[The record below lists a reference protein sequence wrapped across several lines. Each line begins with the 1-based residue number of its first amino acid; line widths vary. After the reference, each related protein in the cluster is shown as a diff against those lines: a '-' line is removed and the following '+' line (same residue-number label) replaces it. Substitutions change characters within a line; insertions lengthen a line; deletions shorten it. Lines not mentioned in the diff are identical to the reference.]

1 MLSYAAEMRRKFHMC
16 PEIGFDLTETL
27 ALLRAEL
34 DKIGVPYTEK
44 YGKSSIVATV
54 NEEKSRYTIGIRADI
69 DALPMKEENDV
80 PYKSRHEGKMHACG
94 HDAHCAVALATLAE
108 IYRLRDKINCRVKFI
123 FQSAEEYTTSG
134 ARLMAEDGVM
144 DGIDCIAALHCDPIY
159 TAGQV
164 GFRNGAQ
171 GAISDGILLEFFGKS
186 THAAFQQ
193 GGVDAI
199 MMAVRAYSDI
209 EFMIAKELPA
219 VTPVIF
225 NAGKIEGGK
234 TNNIIADYCKIY
246 CTLRT
251 HTEDVEEKALR
262 RIREICEYTAKC
274 AGGSAKFTHVK
285 HYPIVYN
292 DERVTDKMRA
302 AAAKVVGEKN
312 VLPKMRTMGGEDF
325 SYFAMRK
332 PGCMMRLGVTTPGKP
347 VTGLHQTT
355 FDIDESALD
364 IGVEVF
370 KTFILDNMN
379 G

>member
-199 MMAVRAYSDI
+199 MMAVRAYSSI
-209 EFMIAKELPA
+209 EFMIAKEMPA
-219 VTPVIF
+219 LTPVVF
-225 NAGKIEGGK
+225 NAGSIEGGK

-292 DERVTDKMRA
+292 DERLTDKMRA

-325 SYFAMRK
+325 SYFAMRR

-347 VTGLHQTT
+347 VIGLHRPN
-355 FDIDESALD
+355 FDIDEKALG

-370 KTFILDNMN
+370 KTFIFDNMN

>member
-1 MLSYAAEMRRKFHMC
+1 
-16 PEIGFDLTETL
+16 
-27 ALLRAEL
+27 
-34 DKIGVPYTEK
+34 
-44 YGKSSIVATV
+44 
-54 NEEKSRYTIGIRADI
+54 
-69 DALPMKEENDV
+69 MKEENDV

-199 MMAVRAYSDI
+199 MMAVRAYSSI
-209 EFMIAKELPA
+209 EFMIAKEMPA
-219 VTPVIF
+219 LTPVVF
-225 NAGKIEGGK
+225 NAGSIEGGK

-292 DERVTDKMRA
+292 DERLTDKMRA

-325 SYFAMRK
+325 SYFAMRR

-347 VTGLHQTT
+347 VIGLHRPN
-355 FDIDESALD
+355 FDIDEKALG

-370 KTFILDNMN
+370 KTFIFDNMN

>member
-34 DKIGVPYTEK
+34 DEIGVPYTEK

-144 DGIDCIAALHCDPIY
+144 DGIDCIVALHCDPIY

-199 MMAVRAYSDI
+199 MMAVRAYSSI
-209 EFMIAKELPA
+209 EFMIAKEMPA
-219 VTPVIF
+219 LTPVVF
-225 NAGKIEGGK
+225 NAGSIEGGK

-292 DERVTDKMRA
+292 DEELTDKMRA
-302 AAAKVVGEKN
+302 AAAKVVGGKN

-325 SYFAMRK
+325 SYFARCK
-332 PGCMMRLGVTTPGKP
+332 PGCMMRLGVTTPGEP
-347 VTGLHQTT
+347 VIGLHRPN
-355 FDIDESALD
+355 FDIDEKALD

-370 KTFILDNMN
+370 KTFIFDNMN

>member
-1 MLSYAAEMRRKFHMC
+1 
-16 PEIGFDLTETL
+16 
-27 ALLRAEL
+27 
-34 DKIGVPYTEK
+34 
-44 YGKSSIVATV
+44 
-54 NEEKSRYTIGIRADI
+54 
-69 DALPMKEENDV
+69 
-80 PYKSRHEGKMHACG
+80 
-94 HDAHCAVALATLAE
+94 
-108 IYRLRDKINCRVKFI
+108 
-123 FQSAEEYTTSG
+123 
-134 ARLMAEDGVM
+134 MAEDGVM

-199 MMAVRAYSDI
+199 MMAVRAYSSI
-209 EFMIAKELPA
+209 EFMIAKEMPA
-219 VTPVIF
+219 LTPVVF
-225 NAGKIEGGK
+225 NAGSIEGGK

-262 RIREICEYTAKC
+262 RIREICEYTAKS

-312 VLPKMRTMGGEDF
+312 VLPIMRTMDGEDF
-325 SYFAMRK
+325 SYFTMRR
-332 PGCMMRLGVTTPGKP
+332 PGCMMSLGVTTPGKP

-370 KTFILDNMN
+370 KTFIFDNMN

>member
-16 PEIGFDLTETL
+16 PEVGFDLDETL

-54 NEEKSRYTIGIRADI
+54 NEEKSRFTIGIRADI

-159 TAGQV
+159 TVGQV

-199 MMAVRAYSDI
+199 MMAVRAYSSI
-209 EFMIAKELPA
+209 EFMIAKEMPA
-219 VTPVIF
+219 LTPVVF
-225 NAGKIEGGK
+225 NAGSIEGGK

-292 DERVTDKMRA
+292 DERLTDKMRA

-347 VTGLHQTT
+347 VIGLHRPN
-355 FDIDESALD
+355 FDIDEKALG

-370 KTFILDNMN
+370 KTFIFDNMN

>member
-1 MLSYAAEMRRKFHMC
+1 M
-16 PEIGFDLTETL
+16 
-27 ALLRAEL
+27 
-34 DKIGVPYTEK
+34 
-44 YGKSSIVATV
+44 
-54 NEEKSRYTIGIRADI
+54 
-69 DALPMKEENDV
+69 
-80 PYKSRHEGKMHACG
+80 
-94 HDAHCAVALATLAE
+94 
-108 IYRLRDKINCRVKFI
+108 
-123 FQSAEEYTTSG
+123 
-134 ARLMAEDGVM
+134 
-144 DGIDCIAALHCDPIY
+144 
-159 TAGQV
+159 
-164 GFRNGAQ
+164 
-171 GAISDGILLEFFGKS
+171 
-186 THAAFQQ
+186 
-193 GGVDAI
+193 
-199 MMAVRAYSDI
+199 
-209 EFMIAKELPA
+209 
-219 VTPVIF
+219 
-225 NAGKIEGGK
+225 
-234 TNNIIADYCKIY
+234 
-246 CTLRT
+246 
-251 HTEDVEEKALR
+251 EEKALR

-364 IGVEVF
+364 IGVRIF

>member
-1 MLSYAAEMRRKFHMC
+1 M
-16 PEIGFDLTETL
+16 
-27 ALLRAEL
+27 
-34 DKIGVPYTEK
+34 
-44 YGKSSIVATV
+44 
-54 NEEKSRYTIGIRADI
+54 
-69 DALPMKEENDV
+69 
-80 PYKSRHEGKMHACG
+80 
-94 HDAHCAVALATLAE
+94 
-108 IYRLRDKINCRVKFI
+108 
-123 FQSAEEYTTSG
+123 
-134 ARLMAEDGVM
+134 
-144 DGIDCIAALHCDPIY
+144 
-159 TAGQV
+159 
-164 GFRNGAQ
+164 
-171 GAISDGILLEFFGKS
+171 
-186 THAAFQQ
+186 
-193 GGVDAI
+193 
-199 MMAVRAYSDI
+199 
-209 EFMIAKELPA
+209 
-219 VTPVIF
+219 
-225 NAGKIEGGK
+225 
-234 TNNIIADYCKIY
+234 
-246 CTLRT
+246 
-251 HTEDVEEKALR
+251 EEKALR

-370 KTFILDNMN
+370 KTFIFDNMN

>member
-199 MMAVRAYSDI
+199 MMAVRAYSSI
-209 EFMIAKELPA
+209 EFMIAKEMPA
-219 VTPVIF
+219 LTPVVF
-225 NAGKIEGGK
+225 NAGSIEGGK
-234 TNNIIADYCKIY
+234 TNSIIADYCKIY

-347 VTGLHQTT
+347 VIGLHRPN
-355 FDIDESALD
+355 FDIDEKALG